1 MVNFL
6 SDSFNRLVFQ
16 GLQNRIPFEIIHAD
30 STDFIDSKE
39 LVKPPDIDM
48 SRLNNPLVLRKQD
61 FITNNYESTEY
72 WETISEQY
80 SGTFITL
87 AQRISLGKWD
97 ISITNFLYKYLLNFW
112 RNQLINRKVQ
122 KIVFQATPHLPAEFT
137 CMVAA
142 KQLGISYIFPART
155 HHDIMMHFRE
165 SQAKIQLKSGAS
177 PWLERSRHQNSAITR
192 KAAARSFPAVLVV
205 KNIERRLRTCFNF
218 LKMSIEIIRDNRWRF
233 HFLSLTRRQSF
244 IVIIKTIRLQ
254 IQIQK
259 YMSRKAINLDQLPN
273 KFCYFPL
280 QYQPEKT
287 TQPEARWFHDQI
299 SSIMFLRSILPSE
312 MSIVVKEHP
321 KLFFKNPRNPNFQ
334 MYRSI
339 NFYDILLKIPNT
351 TLISPN
357 QDSADVISKSAI
369 IASATGSSIWE
380 GLLEGIPGISFARNW
395 HSDFVH
401 SKFVLDLQDPKD
413 YILKELSKSKDTI
426 KEDLSH
432 FISELSNET
441 ISTVD
446 SSKILNALDESEEV
460 NSRIVENYV
469 QFLTNFLIEVKGQ

>member
-1 MVNFL
+1 
-6 SDSFNRLVFQ
+6 
-16 GLQNRIPFEIIHAD
+16 
-30 STDFIDSKE
+30 
-39 LVKPPDIDM
+39 
-48 SRLNNPLVLRKQD
+48 
-61 FITNNYESTEY
+61 
-72 WETISEQY
+72 
-80 SGTFITL
+80 
-87 AQRISLGKWD
+87 
-97 ISITNFLYKYLLNFW
+97 
-112 RNQLINRKVQ
+112 
-122 KIVFQATPHLPAEFT
+122 
-137 CMVAA
+137 
-142 KQLGISYIFPART
+142 
-155 HHDIMMHFRE
+155 
-165 SQAKIQLKSGAS
+165 
-177 PWLERSRHQNSAITR
+177 
-192 KAAARSFPAVLVV
+192 
-205 KNIERRLRTCFNF
+205 
-218 LKMSIEIIRDNRWRF
+218 
-233 HFLSLTRRQSF
+233 
-244 IVIIKTIRLQ
+244 
-254 IQIQK
+254 
-259 YMSRKAINLDQLPN
+259 
-273 KFCYFPL
+273 
-280 QYQPEKT
+280 
-287 TQPEARWFHDQI
+287 
-299 SSIMFLRSILPSE
+299 MFLRSILPSE